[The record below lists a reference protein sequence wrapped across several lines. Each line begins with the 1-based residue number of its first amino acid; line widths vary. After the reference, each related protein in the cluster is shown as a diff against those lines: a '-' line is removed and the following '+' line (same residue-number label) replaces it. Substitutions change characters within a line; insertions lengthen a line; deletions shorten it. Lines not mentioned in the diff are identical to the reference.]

1 MSAGNNFRFITCSVL
16 LIFSYFAENV
26 ANEPTPIVM
35 WHGMGD
41 SCCAFYSLG
50 AIKEKLNA
58 SIPGVYVHS
67 LKIGDNF
74 LEDVE
79 NGYFMHPDSQIEMA
93 CEKIQQDSQLAN
105 GFNAIGF
112 SQGAQFLRA
121 LVQRCPTPRIKNLI
135 SVGGQHQGV
144 YGLPNCGALS
154 NNACDYIRKLLNH
167 AAYIDWVQKGL
178 VQATYWHDP
187 LNEEEYKK
195 NSSFLADINN
205 ELVINET
212 YKTNLL
218 TKEWK
223 VDIYSMSKLRVLF
236 RTVLE
241 KHPIIGNS
249 VVYGTLCVAA
259 EASQQTINKKILN
272 KPSQPLDLET
282 IGRYGIY
289 GTGIGGPLL
298 AVWYRYLDKKLP
310 GATAKVVVKK
320 MLIDQFLFTPQLLVI
335 FYVTMSILEH
345 KEDLLAEC
353 KSKFAHTFLANCLFW
368 LPGQAINFSLVP
380 SIYRVTYV
388 GTCSFA
394 WISILCWLKRQDVAS
409 SKPDDS

>member
-93 CEKIQQDSQLAN
+93 CEKIQQNSQLAN

-218 TKEWK
+218 GLENFVLIRFDNDTVVQPVDTEW
-223 VDIYSMSKLRVLF
+223 F
-236 RTVLE
+236 
-241 KHPIIGNS
+241 G
-249 VVYGTLCVAA
+249 
-259 EASQQTINKKILN
+259 
-272 KPSQPLDLET
+272 
-282 IGRYGIY
+282 
-289 GTGIGGPLL
+289 
-298 AVWYRYLDKKLP
+298 
-310 GATAKVVVKK
+310 
-320 MLIDQFLFTPQLLVI
+320 
-335 FYVTMSILEH
+335 FY
-345 KEDLLAEC
+345 K
-353 KSKFAHTFLANCLFW
+353 
-368 LPGQAINFSLVP
+368 PGQSVEKQNLQESAIYTEDRL
-380 SIYRVTYV
+380 
-388 GTCSFA
+388 G
-394 WISILCWLKRQDVAS
+394 LKQLNEDNRLKFLSTSGNHLRFEWEWFEENVVDHYLRN
-409 SKPDDS
+409 

>member
-79 NGYFMHPDSQIEMA
+79 NG
-93 CEKIQQDSQLAN
+93 
-105 GFNAIGF
+105 
-112 SQGAQFLRA
+112 RA

-218 TKEWK
+218 GLENFVLIRFDNDTVVQPVDTEW
-223 VDIYSMSKLRVLF
+223 F
-236 RTVLE
+236 
-241 KHPIIGNS
+241 G
-249 VVYGTLCVAA
+249 
-259 EASQQTINKKILN
+259 
-272 KPSQPLDLET
+272 
-282 IGRYGIY
+282 
-289 GTGIGGPLL
+289 
-298 AVWYRYLDKKLP
+298 
-310 GATAKVVVKK
+310 
-320 MLIDQFLFTPQLLVI
+320 
-335 FYVTMSILEH
+335 FY
-345 KEDLLAEC
+345 K
-353 KSKFAHTFLANCLFW
+353 
-368 LPGQAINFSLVP
+368 PGQSVEKQTLQESAIYTEDRL
-380 SIYRVTYV
+380 
-388 GTCSFA
+388 G
-394 WISILCWLKRQDVAS
+394 LKQLNEDNRLKFLSTSGNHLRFEWEWFEENVVDHYLRN
-409 SKPDDS
+409 